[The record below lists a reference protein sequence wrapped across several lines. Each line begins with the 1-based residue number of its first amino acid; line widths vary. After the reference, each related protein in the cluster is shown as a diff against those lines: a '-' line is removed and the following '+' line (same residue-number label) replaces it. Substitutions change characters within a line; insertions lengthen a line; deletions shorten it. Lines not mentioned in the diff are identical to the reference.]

1 MSRVR
6 PAVSDSPTRLALTLP
21 KAAALR
27 MPPTEPG
34 LGRDLAGNAGA
45 GSDPVR
51 TGVCGY
57 ASEASIELA

>member
-1 MSRVR
+1 M
-6 PAVSDSPTRLALTLP
+6 TLP